1 VLTAALAVVT
11 YRARLVVALPDA
23 ATRTLDTI
31 GRLSNGRLVLI
42 ADMGEIQCVPGEPGT
57 FEGAGERWESV
68 PAPDGRESWRAIR
81 ADAAERGIQ
90 GLIVPADPR
99 LLDLLRNP
107 HDPDDRRDLQLAQ
120 G

>member
-1 VLTAALAVVT
+1 
-11 YRARLVVALPDA
+11 VVALPDSGA

-31 GRLSNGRLVLI
+31 GRLSHGRLVLI
-42 ADMGEIQCVPGEPGT
+42 ADQYEMRRVPGEPGT
-57 FEGAGERWESV
+57 FDGPGERWESV
-68 PAPDGRESWRAIR
+68 PAPDGRQSWRAIR

-90 GLIVPADPR
+90 GLVVPADPR